1 MDDLIFPAAGSSG
14 GTIGQAVLDAQIPV
28 GPDGKPI
35 AQEPQADEQ
44 LKAHG
49 ERLRKRI
56 KYFYAQQK
64 ERAERWQQNR
74 KFVNGEEGD
83 DGEKGLVRV
92 NLAAS
97 VVNTIQPNIYA
108 KAPEVSVQP
117 EERVDPGEYQNIRA
131 FSKTLELALNRYAIR
146 GTQLKARGK
155 EAVRASLTCTTG
167 WVKVIFQRDKREDP
181 LIRNRINDTQDNIQR
196 IEQLLRE
203 TKDEGVGASYQA
215 NLVELR
221 QQIAALE
228 GQVEIVAR
236 EGLVIDGVQP
246 EHVLILD
253 ASIKTIDEYAQ
264 ASAIA
269 HGVYMTVRAYKSQF
283 GGEEPPK
290 KATRY
295 SNGEAD
301 EPTTD
306 TKEGMD
312 PDDELVLVWEV
323 WSKDDLTVYTQCAG
337 ASEYCREPY
346 QPETLGDQWYPLFP
360 LQLWRVNGYLY
371 ARTLVDNVRELIDE
385 YNTRR
390 TVAAE
395 HRRKNKPVRL
405 INKGAAITDADIT
418 RINERTTGTDIIA
431 IEADPDKPLQNQLG
445 HLPEIPYNRDMYDTT
460 DILRDVEMVSGAQ
473 DASRGGVNQAKTAT
487 EAEIMAMGMQSRTSE
502 QLDSIEDWLTAI
514 LQYCAQLLLQ
524 NLPPET
530 VKAQFGESAVWPA
543 LSKKELFEQVMVQIR
558 AGSTSKPNKM
568 RERDQWLQFLPQ
580 MQEAVMRVAELQ
592 AAGQQDL
599 ADSIIKLLDETLR
612 RFDERLSIEEFLP
625 GQEEGEDGQPN
636 SQKLL
641 QMVQQK
647 VKELTQQAEEAL
659 AQQREELEK
668 QQAALTERETTLRIE
683 EIEQAAA
690 KEVAGIRSQ
699 YDEALRKV
707 KDREAAAAVTE
718 RVQAMLQ
725 QHEQRVQ
732 QMLAGPDPQQQ
743 LEEMRASLLDEVQQL
758 VSSMLAQQEPAEPAA
773 PAVVV
778 VEGMP
783 AQF

>member
-1 MDDLIFPAAGSSG
+1 MDDLIFPAAGSYG
-14 GTIGQAVLDAQIPV
+14 GVIGQTVLDAQAPV

-44 LKAHG
+44 QKAHA
-49 ERLRKRI
+49 ERLRKRL
-56 KYFYAQQK
+56 KYFHGQQK
-64 ERAERWQQNR
+64 PHITRWEKNR

-83 DGEKGLVRV
+83 DGQKGLVRV

-117 EERVDPGEYQNIRA
+117 EERVDPGDYQQVRGFA
-131 FSKTLELALNRYAIR
+131 RTLELVLNRYAIR

-155 EAVRASLTCTTG
+155 EAVRASLTSTTG

-181 LIRNRINDTQDNIQR
+181 LVRNSINDAQDNVLR

-203 TKDEGVGASYQA
+203 TKDEGAGANYQA
-215 NLVELR
+215 QMAELK
-221 QQIAALE
+221 QQIEALQ
-228 GQVEIVAR
+228 GQVEVTVS
-236 EGLVIDGVQP
+236 EGLVVDNVQP
-246 EHVLILD
+246 EHMLILD
-253 ASIKTIDEYAQ
+253 ASVKTIDEYAQ

-269 HGVYMTVRAYKSQF
+269 HGVYMTVRAYKAQF
-283 GGEEPPK
+283 GGKEPPQ

-295 SNGEAD
+295 SNGEED
-301 EPTTD
+301 EPSTD
-306 TKEGMD
+306 RKEGMD

-323 WSKDDLTVYTQCAG
+323 WSKDELTVYTQCSG

-346 QPETLGDQWYPLFP
+346 QPLTLGAQWYPFFP

-371 ARTLVDNVRELIDE
+371 ARALVDNLIELVEE

-395 HRRKNKPVRL
+395 HRRKNMPVRL
-405 INKGAAITDADIT
+405 LNKGSGITDADVT
-418 RINERTTGTDIIA
+418 RINERGAGTDVIA
-431 IEADPDKPLQNQLG
+431 IEADPEKPLSNQLG
-445 HLPEIPYNRDMYDTT
+445 QLAEIAYNRDMYDTG
-460 DILRDVEMVSGAQ
+460 DILRDIEMVSGAQ

-502 QLDSIEDWLTAI
+502 QLDTIEDWLTAI
-514 LQYCAQLLLQ
+514 LSYCAQLLLL
-524 NLPPET
+524 NLTPEA
-530 VKAQFGESAVWPA
+530 VQAKFGKTAVWPA

-580 MQEAVMRVAELQ
+580 LQEAIGKIGELREAGMEDMAE
-592 AAGQQDL
+592 AM
-599 ADSIIKLLDETLR
+599 IKVLDETLR
-612 RFDERLSIEEFLP
+612 RFDERLSIKEFIP
-625 GQEEGEDGQPN
+625 GLEEEGGEQDQQQLLKAAKAKIMQMTQEAEAALAEQREVLGQ
-636 SQKLL
+636 Q
-641 QMVQQK
+641 
-647 VKELTQQAEEAL
+647 EEAL
-659 AQQREELEK
+659 AQ
-668 QQAALTERETTLRIE
+668 RETALQVK

-707 KDREAAAAVTE
+707 KDREAATAVTE
-718 RVQAMLQ
+718 RVQALLQ

-743 LEEMRASLLDEVQQL
+743 LEEMRANLLDEVQQM
-758 VSSMLAQQEPAEPAA
+758 VSSMLAQQEPTEPAA

>member
-14 GTIGQAVLDAQIPV
+14 GTIGQAVLDAQTPV
-28 GPDGKPI
+28 GTDGKPI
-35 AQEPQADEQ
+35 EPQADEQ
-44 LKAHG
+44 LLAHG

-56 KYFYAQQK
+56 KYFYALQK
-64 ERAERWQQNR
+64 DKAKRWEANR

-131 FSKTLELALNRYAIR
+131 FSKTLELVLNRYAIR

-283 GGEEPPK
+283 GGKEPPK

-323 WSKDDLTVYTQCAG
+323 WSKDDLTVYTQCSG

-346 QPETLGDQWYPLFP
+346 QPKTLGDQWYPLFP

-371 ARTLVDNVRELIDE
+371 ARTLADNLRELIDE

-395 HRRKNKPVRL
+395 HRRKNMPVRL
-405 INKGAAITDADIT
+405 LNKASGVTDADISN
-418 RINERTTGTDIIA
+418 INKRGASTDVIGVS
-431 IEADPDKPLQNQLG
+431 ADPDRPLANQLG
-445 HLPEIPYNRDMYDTT
+445 HLPEIPYNPAMYDTT

-487 EAEIMAMGMQSRTSE
+487 EAEIMAMGMQSRTAE
-502 QLDSIEDWLTAI
+502 QLDTIEDWLTAI
-514 LQYCAQLLLQ
+514 LKYSAELLLL
-524 NLPPET
+524 NLSPET
-530 VKAQFGESAVWPA
+530 IQQQFGASAVWPA
-543 LSKKELFEQVMVQIR
+543 LSKRELFDQVTVQIR

-568 RERDQWLQFLPQ
+568 RERDQWLQFLPMLQ
-580 MQEAVMRVAELQ
+580 DAIAKIGELREAGME
-592 AAGQQDL
+592 DM
-599 ADSIIKLLDETLR
+599 ADAMVKVLDETLR
-612 RFDERLSIEEFLP
+612 RFDERLSIKEFVP
-625 GQEEGEDGQPN
+625 GLDDDGENDQ
-636 SQKLL
+636 QKLMEAAKSKIMQMTQEAEAALAEQRDEVVKQQDDLAKRETAL
-641 QMVQQK
+641 Q
-647 VKELTQQAEEAL
+647 VKEIQQGADA
-659 AQQREELEK
+659 
-668 QQAALTERETTLRIE
+668 
-683 EIEQAAA
+683 
-690 KEVAGIRSQ
+690 EVATMRAQ
-699 YDEALRKV
+699 FDEAMRKV
-707 KDREAAAAVTE
+707 KDREAANAVTE
-718 RVQAMLQ
+718 KVQALLQ

-743 LEEMRASLLDEVQQL
+743 LEEMRASLLEEVQQL
-758 VSSMLAQQEPAEPAA
+758 VSSMLQEPAEPAE

-783 AQF
+783 AGL

>member
-1 MDDLIFPAAGSSG
+1 MDDLIYPAASG
-14 GTIGQAVLDAQIPV
+14 RGGVIGQTVHPV
-28 GPDGKPI
+28 PPEQRGKPE
-35 AQEPQADEQ
+35 AELPDEQ

-49 ERLRKRI
+49 ERLRKRL
-56 KYFYAQQK
+56 KYFHAQQK
-64 ERAERWQQNR
+64 THIKRWEKNR
-74 KFVNGEEGD
+74 KFVNGEEND

-92 NLAAS
+92 NLTAS

-117 EERVDPGEYQNIRA
+117 EERIDPGEYQQVRGFA
-131 FSKTLELALNRYAIR
+131 KTLELVLNRYAIR

-181 LIRNRINDTQDNIQR
+181 LVRNRINDAQDNIQR

-203 TKDEGVGASYQA
+203 TKDEGAGENYKA
-215 NLVELR
+215 NLAELR
-221 QQIAALE
+221 QQIEALE
-228 GQVEIVAR
+228 GQVEVVVS
-236 EGLVIDGVQP
+236 EGLVIDNVQP
-246 EHVLILD
+246 DHVLILD
-253 ASIKTIDEYAQ
+253 ASVKTIDEYAQ
-264 ASAIA
+264 ASGIA
-269 HGVYMTVRAYKSQF
+269 HGVYMTVRTYKAQF
-283 GGEEPPK
+283 GGKEPPQ

-295 SNGEAD
+295 SSGEQT
-301 EPTTD
+301 ETD
-306 TKEGMD
+306 TARKEGMD

-337 ASEYCREPY
+337 ASEYCRDPY
-346 QPETLGDQWYPLFP
+346 QPQTLGAQWYPFFP
-360 LQLWRVNGYLY
+360 LQLWRVNGLLY
-371 ARTLVDNVRELIDE
+371 ARALVDNLIELIDE

-395 HRRKNKPVRL
+395 HRRKNMPVRL
-405 INKGAAITDADIT
+405 LNKGSGITDADVE
-418 RINERTTGTDIIA
+418 RINSRGAGTDVIA
-431 IEADPDKPLQNQLG
+431 IEADPEKPLSNQLG
-445 HLPEIPYNRDMYDTT
+445 QLAEIAYNRDMYDTT
-460 DILRDVEMVSGAQ
+460 DILRDIEMVSGAQ

-502 QLDSIEDWLTAI
+502 QLDTIEDWLTAI
-514 LQYCAQLLLQ
+514 LAYCAQLLLQ
-524 NLPPET
+524 NLTPEQ
-530 VKAQFGESAVWPA
+530 VKAKFGQSAVWPD
-543 LSKKELFEQVMVQIR
+543 LSKKELFEQVMVLIR

-568 RERDQWLQFLPQ
+568 RERDQWLQFMPQ
-580 MQEAVMRVAELQ
+580 MQEAVMRIAELQ
-592 AAGQQDL
+592 AQGQAEL
-599 ADSIIKLLDETLR
+599 AESLMKMLDETLR
-612 RFDERLSIEEFLP
+612 RFDERLSIEEFVP
-625 GQEEGEDGQPN
+625 GQGEGEEGQPN
-636 SQKLL
+636 SQKML

-647 VKELTQQAEEAL
+647 VQELTQQAEEAL

-707 KDREAAAAVTE
+707 KDREAANAVTE
-718 RVQAMLQ
+718 KVQQLLQ

-743 LEEMRASLLDEVQQL
+743 FDEMRASLLQEVEAL
-758 VSSMLAQQEPAEPAA
+758 VTGLMQPPAEEQSAVLIQEPA
-773 PAVVV
+773 
-778 VEGMP
+778 
-783 AQF
+783 QF